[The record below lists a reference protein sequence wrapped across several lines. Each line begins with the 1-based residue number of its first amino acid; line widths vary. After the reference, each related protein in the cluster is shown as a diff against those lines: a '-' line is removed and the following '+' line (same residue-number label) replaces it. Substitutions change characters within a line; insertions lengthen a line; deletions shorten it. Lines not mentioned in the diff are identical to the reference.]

1 MSIIGIICEYNPFHN
16 GHLYHINEIKKNF
29 PNSPIILVMSGNF
42 TQRGIPSIIN
52 KWDKTKLALQYGVDL
67 VIELPFVFASQSADI
82 FAKGSIQLL
91 KELKVTDIVF
101 GSESTSSED
110 FINLANIQLNNID
123 YNFKVKDYLN
133 KGINYPSAMAK
144 ALKDI
149 SNTSITTPND
159 LLGLSYTK
167 EIIKQ
172 NANIKIHPI
181 KRTIG
186 YHDTKEFNNFAS
198 ASLIRDKILNNKNI
212 DSLVPPKSNR
222 IIKETN
228 LHFTNNYFDLLKYK
242 ILTDNQIKKYQ
253 TVDEGIENRIY
264 KYILKS
270 ESIEELINSIK
281 TKRYTYNKIQRM
293 LTHIL
298 CSFTKE
304 EATNINNEYIRILGF
319 SKVGKKH
326 LNKIKKELS
335 LPIIFNYKNNISKIL
350 DIEFRTT
357 CVYASILNEKDKIN
371 LIEKELK
378 EKPFQL

>member
-16 GHLYHINEIKKNF
+16 GHLYHIKKVKEIF

-186 YHDTKEFNNFAS
+186 YHDTEEINNFAS
-198 ASLIRDKILNNKNI
+198 ASLIRDKISNNKNI

>member
-1 MSIIGIICEYNPFHN
+1 MASIGIICEYNPFHN
-16 GHLYHINEIKKNF
+16 GHLYHINKTKEMF
-29 PNSPIILVMSGNF
+29 PNSPIILIMSGNF

-52 KWDKTKLALQYGVDL
+52 KWEKTKLALQYGVDL

-91 KELKVTDIVF
+91 KELNVSDIVF
-101 GSESTSSED
+101 GSESNNVDD
-110 FINLANIQLNNID
+110 FINLANIQLNNKEYD
-123 YNFKVKDYLN
+123 KNVKKYLD
-133 KGINYPSAMAK
+133 KGINYPTAMSK

-149 SNTSITTPND
+149 SNIFVTSPND

-172 NANIKIHPI
+172 NANINIHPI
-181 KRTIG
+181 KRTVG
-186 YHDTKEFNNFAS
+186 YHDIIENNNFAS
-198 ASLIRDKILNNKNI
+198 ASLIRNKLLNNENI
-212 DSLVPPKSNR
+212 SNLVPYKSNN
-222 IIKETN
+222 IIKNTN
-228 LHFTNNYFDLLKYK
+228 LHFTNNYFNLLKYK
-242 ILTDNQIKKYQ
+242 ILTDSQIEKYQ

-264 KYILKS
+264 KYIIKS
-270 ESIEELINSIK
+270 ESIDDLINNIK

-304 EATNINNEYIRILGF
+304 EAANINNEYIRILGF
-319 SKVGKKH
+319 SNIGKKY
-326 LNKIKKELS
+326 LNTIKKELT

-357 CVYASILNEKDKIN
+357 CVYASILKEKDKIN
-371 LIEKELK
+371 LIEKEIK

>member
-1 MSIIGIICEYNPFHN
+1 MPSVGIICEYNPFHN
-16 GHLYHINEIKKNF
+16 GHLYHINKVKEMF
-29 PNSPIILVMSGNF
+29 PNYPIILIMSGNF

-82 FAKGSIQLL
+82 FARGSIQLL

-101 GSESTSSED
+101 GSEND
-110 FINLANIQLNNID
+110 NKQNFIDLANIQLNNIEYD
-123 YNFKVKDYLN
+123 NKVKTYLEQ
-133 KGINYPSAMAK
+133 GINYPTAMAK

-149 SNTSITTPND
+149 SDYTVDTPND

-172 NANIKIHPI
+172 KANINIHPI

-186 YHDTKEFNNFAS
+186 YHDTDELDGFAS
-198 ASLIRDKILNNKNI
+198 ASLIRNKISNKENI
-212 DSLVPPKSNR
+212 SNLVPNEVKNTINNNS
-222 IIKETN
+222 
-228 LHFTNNYFDLLKYK
+228 LFFTDSYFSVLKYK
-242 ILTDNQIKKYQ
+242 ILTDKNLEKYQ

-270 ESIEELINSIK
+270 ETLEELINNIK

-298 CSFTKE
+298 CDFTKE
-304 EATNINNEYIRILGF
+304 EAKHINNEYIRILGF
-319 SKVGKKH
+319 SKAGKFY
-326 LNKIKKELS
+326 LNKIKKELK

-350 DIEFRTT
+350 DIEYRST
-357 CVYASILNEKDKIN
+357 CAYASILNEKDKIN
-371 LIEKELK
+371 LIEKELN